1 MLAGVVF
8 TLGAGVM
15 AFSMG
20 EAMLV
25 IGRFIVGLGVG
36 LVSMVVP
43 VYLAE
48 SSPESMRGAIVT
60 LNILFVT
67 GGQFF
72 AYCCA
77 IFLQNVK
84 YQWRWILGIS
94 AIPAIIQ
101 VRADRL
107 QEFGFLKE

>member
-1 MLAGVVF
+1 MLAGVIF

-20 EAMLV
+20 EIMLV
-25 IGRFIVGLGVG
+25 AGRFVVGLGVG

-48 SSPESMRGAIVT
+48 SSPESMRGAVVA

-72 AYCCA
+72 AYCCN
-77 IFLQNVK
+77 IFLKDVPH
-84 YQWRWILGIS
+84 QWRWILGLS
-94 AIPAIIQ
+94 AVPAMIQ
-101 VRADRL
+101 VC
-107 QEFGFLKE
+107 FLCLFRTFF

>member
-8 TLGAGVM
+8 TLGAGIM

-20 EAMLV
+20 DIMLV
-25 IGRFIVGLGVG
+25 AGRFVVGLGVG

-48 SSPESMRGAIVT
+48 SSPESMRGAVVA

-72 AYCCA
+72 AYCCN
-77 IFLQNVK
+77 IFLKDVTH
-84 YQWRWILGIS
+84 QWRWILGLS
-94 AIPAIIQ
+94 AVPAMIQ
-101 VRADRL
+101 V
-107 QEFGFLKE
+107 